1 MAQFVSNKGCR
12 YPVMGLF
19 GDVCPRHIDPVKRW
33 KTLVKQHFR
42 GQGVALNMV
51 EKAFKVSLYLKESPT
66 MLHFSGP
73 TGVGKS
79 FLATLLARAVFRR
92 ENPICGYL
100 QLRMSIMMRQIE
112 RDRQDEMMERHLLRP
127 IVDQLAVCP
136 SSIIV
141 IDDIHFLENEYLRRL
156 RTIFDESNPVVM
168 CTTGPYK
175 GKQWSTRGSFFIVT
189 SDLDENTG
197 SLTSSMPNDEAIDV
211 IRNLAMQQWGEN
223 SHMASLSTLIPFLPL
238 TQEQLVS
245 IAHDQLEHLHE
256 LIDDMLEKKKKPR
269 SLAKDH
275 NQQQM
280 LISSLSIDW
289 IGSLK
294 YSPNLALS
302 IYKQVQTSTKRYG
315 ARPINNFMRLNVYPL
330 AIDIAREL
338 LDKGAKSK
346 VERVKSE
353 STSKVW
359 EAIEKYIPAFEYKIK
374 IVNDIE
380 IWLEEE
386 SGEMSFK
393 MEGIDVHE
401 FGFDSKHDEL

>member
-1 MAQFVSNKGCR
+1 
-12 YPVMGLF
+12 MGLF
-19 GDVCPRHIDPVKRW
+19 GDVCPRHVDPVKRW
-33 KTLVKQHFR
+33 KSLVKQHFR
-42 GQGVALNMV
+42 GQGVALKMV

-92 ENPICGYL
+92 ENPICGFL

-112 RDRQDEMMERHLLRP
+112 RERQDEMMERYLLRP
-127 IVDQLAVCP
+127 IVEQLAVCP

-156 RTIFDESNPVVM
+156 RTIFDESNPIVM

-197 SLTSSMPNDEAIDV
+197 SLNSSMPNDEAIDV
-211 IRNLAMQQWGEN
+211 IRNLAMQQWGES

-238 TQEQLVS
+238 TQDQLIS
-245 IAHDQLEHLHE
+245 IAQDQLEHLHE

-269 SLAKDH
+269 SLLAKGGGREH
-275 NQQQM
+275 HQQM
-280 LISSLSIDW
+280 LISSLTIDW

-294 YSPNLALS
+294 YSASLALS
-302 IYKQVQTSTKRYG
+302 IYKQVETSTKRYG

-330 AIDIAREL
+330 AIDIARQL

-353 STSKVW
+353 SRSKVW

-374 IVNDIE
+374 IINDIE
-380 IWLEEE
+380 IWLDEA
-386 SGEMSFK
+386 SGEMLFK
-393 MEGIDVHE
+393 MEGIDVNE
-401 FGFDSKHDEL
+401 FGYDSKHDEL